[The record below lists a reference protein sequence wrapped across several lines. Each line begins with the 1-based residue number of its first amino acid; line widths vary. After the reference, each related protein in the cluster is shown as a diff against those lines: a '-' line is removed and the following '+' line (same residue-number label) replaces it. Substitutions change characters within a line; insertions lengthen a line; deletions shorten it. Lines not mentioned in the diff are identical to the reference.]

1 MIWKIIVILIIF
13 LIIFPII
20 IKFKIVFNILRFS
33 GEIHIRILKII
44 NFKIKV
50 KLRGGYV
57 YITQNGRTRREK
69 LTSKNYNIAFV
80 LKFINEIYF
89 RTQLAFL
96 KFNSE
101 LGYYNDAMVTALGSS
116 VIDVVSKCIYSRI
129 LHNKKSAHIFVLNE
143 AKYNQDCLRAELEGQ
158 VSISLF
164 DVIYSF
170 ISSVL
175 SLKGDKYERTKA
187 EYEQDKGVD

>member
-1 MIWKIIVILIIF
+1 M
-13 LIIFPII
+13 
-20 IKFKIVFNILRFS
+20 
-33 GEIHIRILKII
+33 
-44 NFKIKV
+44 
-50 KLRGGYV
+50 
-57 YITQNGRTRREK
+57 
-69 LTSKNYNIAFV
+69 
-80 LKFINEIYF
+80 
-89 RTQLAFL
+89 
-96 KFNSE
+96 
-101 LGYYNDAMVTALGSS
+101 
-116 VIDVVSKCIYSRI
+116 
-129 LHNKKSAHIFVLNE
+129 HNKKSAHIFVLNE

>member
-1 MIWKIIVILIIF
+1 
-13 LIIFPII
+13 
-20 IKFKIVFNILRFS
+20 
-33 GEIHIRILKII
+33 
-44 NFKIKV
+44 
-50 KLRGGYV
+50 GYV